1 MYVVHDN
8 IEVTHPGEIY
18 SIITDA
24 PPVYKFEIE
33 LPQQKGR
40 RNNSNYHAGYIKL
53 HSLEPPKIYETSG
66 DGNCYS
72 TSKQSHKNDEN
83 GHVSDES
90 GSEIGEPTIPTRP
103 KYRDSI
109 MIHAKPTLKTVAKK
123 TSGFLNGKALSTNS
137 TSSTSPTSSEYDY
150 AYITAL
156 NTHQPLS
163 MMKHGFL
170 TEKKMSENLFIDSC
184 ITNVV
189 ESIYMSQNEYSTAG
203 DFSDNC
209 IGSDYESD
217 FNEYKKDET
226 EPIDDIHY
234 SLEERQYLNSK
245 EFLSYFINLFQDG
258 LANEMGFSN
267 VEVEQATWK
276 GPVIYTSSWEIQ
288 PAIWC
293 PWPKEA
299 SIGYDSYSNRSNMRF
314 QWPTPAMKQKIRT
327 RGCHVVPIGY
337 TPKLGCNVQRELEWK
352 VVFPEA
358 ERYLESCLTNAQAKI
373 YMVTKALVKTFI
385 DPQLEDRFNM
395 FTIEHIRT
403 HLFWE
408 CESNYTAWPDENLG
422 ESLIKFLNS
431 FLVRVKTHNLPDYFL
446 KNRNLFENIPERIL
460 AELHKRIYRIT
471 ENPVMYLLIAFRNLK
486 FSKDF
491 YPKLKFRKLYS
502 TLVVDDPM
510 KIINPQLITS
520 LEKNLQLKDDSD
532 VAFGSMAA
540 FERTERQLRQ
550 RRTKMVRF
558 MEAEKTKKDCEITDV
573 KRLSVESID
582 IKVSFIRIRQYS
594 FFQFSLFLDKSSE
607 ELG

>member
-40 RNNSNYHAGYIKL
+40 RKSSSYHAGYIKL
-53 HSLEPPKIYETSG
+53 RSLEPPRMYGTTG

-72 TSKQSHKNDEN
+72 PEKQIHKNNEHEED
-83 GHVSDES
+83 SDES
-90 GSEIGEPTIPTRP
+90 GSETHEPTIPTRP

-109 MIHAKPTLKTVAKK
+109 MMHARPTIKSVAKK
-123 TSGFLNGKALSTNS
+123 SNGFLNGVALSTNS

-163 MMKHGFL
+163 VMRHAFSDAEKKL
-170 TEKKMSENLFIDSC
+170 TETLFIDSC

-189 ESIYMSQNEYSTAG
+189 EPVYVSQHEYSTAG
-203 DFSDNC
+203 DYSDNC
-209 IGSDYESD
+209 NGSDNESD
-217 FNEYKKDET
+217 LTEYGNDET
-226 EPIDDIHY
+226 DPIDDIRY

-245 EFLSYFINLFQDG
+245 EFLTYFINLFQDG
-258 LANEMGFSN
+258 LADELGFSKTD
-267 VEVEQATWK
+267 VEQATWK
-276 GPVIYTSSWEIQ
+276 GPVIYTSMWEIK

-299 SIGYDSYSNRSNMRF
+299 TIGYESHPSRSNMRY

-337 TPKLGCNVQRELEWK
+337 TPKLGCNTQRELEWK

-373 YMVTKALVKTFI
+373 YMVTKALVKNFI

-471 ENPVMYLLIAFRNLK
+471 ENPVMYLLIALRNLK

-520 LEKNLQLKDDSD
+520 SEKNPQVKDVAD

-540 FERTERQLRQ
+540 FERTERQRRQ
-550 RRTKMVRF
+550 KRTKMVRF
-558 MEAEKTKKDCEITDV
+558 MEAEKTKKDLEITDA

-582 IKVSFIRIRQYS
+582 IKVSCKSYI
-594 FFQFSLFLDKSSE
+594 FFLINFFTLLCCFR
-607 ELG
+607 